1 MRDGIMGCISSK
13 KDIND
18 IHPNIFQ
25 VTNVDD
31 SGRAISPGQLEVT
44 ETELVFYQRGKSPTR
59 WPLRCLRKYGFDIE
73 IFSFECGRRCPTGH
87 GIYAF
92 HCLKAEQLFNVVQ
105 QNIQLRNLADDNLQI
120 SDFPVPLTSTGPPV
134 HRRTSQADSYL
145 NPGSSQPVRVHP
157 SLSRPG
163 SISSNGPI
171 SPPAMSPLSVTE
183 SSFEQN
189 NNKRDSS
196 VVEQPYT
203 NTNVTMEEHIY
214 LPSYINITM
223 VNSPSPDN
231 YVNVQEQNS
240 HLYMNI
246 SCNDTNTESRSDQ
259 FQDISLD
266 YAGHCYA
273 NVDASDLENLKLTPR
288 NVDLESAPPT
298 PTSLYESAKEVNYAE
313 LDLPSNS
320 STTQL
325 APDSPV
331 KIKKSYV
338 TIDFNRTNALSQSIN
353 SRIDLEEGSRKTRHN
368 STISDVPTRH
378 SSSLSD

>member
-1 MRDGIMGCISSK
+1 MGCISSK

-31 SGRAISPGQLEVT
+31 SGRAISPGQLEVS
-44 ETELVFYQRGKSPTR
+44 EIELVFYQRGKSPTR
-59 WPLRCLRKYGFDIE
+59 WPLRCLRKYGFDTE

-145 NPGSSQPVRVHP
+145 NPGNTQPVRAYP
-157 SLSRPG
+157 TLSRPG
-163 SISSNGPI
+163 SVTSNGPI
-171 SPPAMSPLSVTE
+171 SPPAMSPLSLTE
-183 SSFEQN
+183 SNFEQN

-196 VVEQPYT
+196 VTEQSYT
-203 NTNVTMEEHIY
+203 NTSMAMEEHIC

-223 VNSPSPDN
+223 VNSPSNEN
-231 YVNVQEQNS
+231 YVNVQEQNN

-246 SCNDTNTESRSDQ
+246 NCNGTNAESRSDQ
-259 FQDISLD
+259 LQDANLEYSE
-266 YAGHCYA
+266 HCYA
-273 NVDASDLENLKLTPR
+273 NVDANDLDNLKSISR
-288 NVDLESAPPT
+288 NVDLESAPHT
-298 PTSLYESAKEVNYAE
+298 PTSLDALAKEVEVNYAE

-325 APDSPV
+325 TPESPV

-368 STISDVPTRH
+368 STISDVPTRN